1 VFVDETGLKTDMAR
15 LRGWADSGERLV
27 DTFPGGHWRTYT
39 LVHAVGFDGT
49 RAAMVL
55 DGPVDA
61 LSFAGFC
68 EQFLAPH
75 LRLGDIVVLDNLASH
90 RSAAATAAIEAVG
103 AKLVYLPPYSPD
115 LNPIENVFSKLKQ
128 LIRGLHP
135 RNWREIIQAA
145 KHALLTLTT
154 DDLANAF
161 AHCGYAATQKRENAL
176 AEACQPSVTCRQSTV
191 SEPPI
196 GGDRDDAIGSL
207 ATRPSPLA
215 PASLQRELGGV
226 LIRRFSACFGKKL
239 RREIKNGREL
249 TG

>member
-1 VFVDETGLKTDMAR
+1 MELQKKSSRAAEQDRPDVAKRRADWQACQDDIDPERLVFVDETGLKTDMAR
-15 LRGWADSGERLV
+15 LRGWAAAGERLV
-27 DTFPGGHWRTYT
+27 DAVPGGHWQTYT
-39 LVHAVGFDGT
+39 LVHAVGFEGT
-49 RAAMVL
+49 RAAMIL

-75 LRLGDIVVLDNLASH
+75 LRPGDLVVLDNLASH
-90 RSAAATAAIEAVG
+90 RSAVATAVIEAVG

-128 LIRGLHP
+128 LIRGLRP

-161 AHCGYAATQKRENAL
+161 AHCGYAPT
-176 AEACQPSVTCRQSTV
+176 
-191 SEPPI
+191 
-196 GGDRDDAIGSL
+196 
-207 ATRPSPLA
+207 
-215 PASLQRELGGV
+215 
-226 LIRRFSACFGKKL
+226 
-239 RREIKNGREL
+239 
-249 TG
+249 